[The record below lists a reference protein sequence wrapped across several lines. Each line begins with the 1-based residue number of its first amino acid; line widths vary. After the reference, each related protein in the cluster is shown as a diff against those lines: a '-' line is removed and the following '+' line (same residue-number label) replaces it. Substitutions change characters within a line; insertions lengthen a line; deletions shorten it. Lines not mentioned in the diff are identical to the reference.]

1 VKPSPSAGVFRLKAM
16 PEETEGSGST
26 TCDFRS
32 MLVARAQRR
41 RPEGMRA
48 REASA
53 LETIR
58 LVLPNVEPSPSARQQ
73 GKALGKFKTNDSGSP
88 KLARSV

>member
-1 VKPSPSAGVFRLKAM
+1 
-16 PEETEGSGST
+16 
-26 TCDFRS
+26 
-32 MLVARAQRR
+32 
-41 RPEGMRA
+41 MRA

-58 LVLPNVEPSPSARQQ
+58 LVLPNVEPSPSAGQQ